1 MIAYPPSEG
10 VPHRRGPPTGESM
23 GAHSARAPTPA
34 PQKASRGASGGAP
47 NRLLVE
53 ATERHR
59 TGRLAE
65 AEALYRQV
73 LAAAPANPDAL
84 HFLGALLL
92 QRDGNTAAAA
102 ELIGKA
108 IKKRPRDVRMLCNL
122 GTAFRR
128 MDRIADA
135 EDAFRK
141 ACAFGREDADAHAKL
156 GLTQYENGKPGNA
169 LRTLDR
175 AAKLAPGRA
184 DVHVTVARIHT
195 DAADYDAALAA
206 CDAALS
212 SEPAC
217 TDALIMRLRVSLLL
231 GRAADAVDAGRLA
244 VSAVP
249 NDPIAHAALGHA
261 LKSSGVLNEAE
272 AESREAIRLLEEQAR
287 AGRPDVPPLLAGA
300 WFDLSQTTRFPSGS
314 PDIGRMQTLREL
326 VPDTDP
332 AAAMLDFA
340 LANALWDGG
349 ARGPAFAAYLRGN
362 ALKRRTFTFDA
373 DAAANDLRRRADGY
387 AADAAARP
395 SGDKAPVFI
404 VGMPRSGTT
413 LAERIVGQHP
423 ALGPA
428 GELPYIR
435 LIAERLGAD
444 GAAALDP
451 VITAELRA
459 EYLDRARRHVGA
471 GERPVDKALS
481 FAHLG
486 LIRTLFPDAPI
497 VHMERDPVDTCVSC
511 FRQLFASQVPF
522 VYDLRELGTYYCG
535 YRDLMHR
542 WQTLWPNAIHTV
554 RYEDLVG
561 RPEETVRDLLA
572 FCGLDWDARCLDF
585 RSGKRAV
592 LTASAAQVREGIY
605 RTSVGAG
612 RDSDLPLAPLLEALG
627 DLA

>member
-1 MIAYPPSEG
+1 
-10 VPHRRGPPTGESM
+10 M

-34 PQKASRGASGGAP
+34 PQKASGGAPGGAP
-47 NRLLVE
+47 NRLLAE

-59 TGRLAE
+59 VGRLAE

-73 LAAAPANPDAL
+73 LAASPANPDAL
-84 HFLGALLL
+84 HYLGALLL
-92 QRDGNTAAAA
+92 QRDGNAAAAA

-108 IKKRPRDVRMLCNL
+108 VKKRPRDVRMLCNL

-128 MDRIADA
+128 LERIADA

-141 ACAFGREDADAHAKL
+141 ACAFGRDDADAHAKL
-156 GLTQYENGKPGNA
+156 GLTQYENGKPGDA
-169 LRTLDR
+169 LKTLAR
-175 AAKLAPGRA
+175 AAKLAPARA
-184 DVHVTVARIHT
+184 DLNVTIARIHA
-195 DAADYDAALAA
+195 DAANYDAALTTCDAALAA
-206 CDAALS
+206 DAS
-212 SEPAC
+212 C
-217 TDALIMRLRVSLLL
+217 TDALLMRLRISLLL
-231 GRAADAVDAGRLA
+231 GRAREAVDAGRRA
-244 VSAVP
+244 VAASP

-261 LKSSGVLNEAE
+261 LKSSGVLAEAE
-272 AESREAIRLLEEQAR
+272 AESRTSILLLEEQAR
-287 AGRPDVPPLLAGA
+287 TGRPDAPSLLAGA
-300 WFDLSQTTRFPSGS
+300 WFDLSQATRFPSGS
-314 PDIGRMQTLREL
+314 PDVGRMQTLREL

-340 LANALWDGG
+340 LAKALWDGG
-349 ARGPAFAAYLRGN
+349 DRAASFDAYLRGN

-373 DAAANDLRRRADGY
+373 DAAADDLRHRADGY
-387 AADAAARP
+387 AADAEARP
-395 SGDKAPVFI
+395 SGNEAPVFI

-413 LAERIVGQHP
+413 LAERILGQHP

-451 VITAELRA
+451 AESAKLRA

-497 VHMERDPVDTCVSC
+497 VHMTRDPVDTCVSC

-522 VYDLRELGTYYCG
+522 VYDLRELGTYYRA
-535 YRDLMHR
+535 YRDLMGR
-542 WQTLWPNAIHTV
+542 WQALWPNAIHAV
-554 RYEDLVG
+554 RYEDLVD
-561 RPEETVRDLLA
+561 RPEETVRALLA
-572 FCGLDWDARCLDF
+572 FCGLGWDARCLDF
-585 RSGKRAV
+585 RSGERAV

-612 RDSDLPLAPLLEALG
+612 RGEELPIAPLLDALG